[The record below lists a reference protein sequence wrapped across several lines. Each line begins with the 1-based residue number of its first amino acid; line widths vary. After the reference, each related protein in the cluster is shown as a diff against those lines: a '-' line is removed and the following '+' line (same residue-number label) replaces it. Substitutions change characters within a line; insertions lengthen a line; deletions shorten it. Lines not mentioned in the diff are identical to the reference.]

1 MEVSWMIGGAQGT
14 GIDTAASIFANAIGK
29 AGYYLFGNREYYSN
43 IKGRHSYF
51 VLNISDK
58 RVYSFPES
66 VDILAT
72 FDAETIFQ
80 HFREVKTH
88 FIYNKN
94 LESTKLSTIN
104 TMEPEIAEEVSQFLK
119 ERGLE
124 PIVSD
129 VVKFLKQQG
138 VKIIPVDY
146 DEIAKVVASKLGLP
160 LSAVERIR
168 NIVAVAISHK
178 LLGLK
183 LDYLIDALK
192 RQFRSESAAKMNI
205 IAAEI
210 GYNLVESEYNLKE
223 IRREEDVVLLD
234 GNTSVAIG
242 KIYAGVRFQ
251 SYYPITPASDE
262 SVYIEAHQDVM
273 MIDPETGEKRK
284 GTVVVVQAEDEIAAI
299 NMAVGAALAGVRA
312 STSTSGPG
320 FSLMVEGLSWAGI
333 NEVPIVITYYMRGGP
348 STGMP
353 TRSSQSDLKFALS
366 AGHGEFPRIV
376 IASGDH
382 VEAFKDTI
390 WAFNL
395 AEKYQVPVIHLLE
408 KALANSFS
416 TVKVSELNLDKI
428 RIERGKRLENPPA
441 DYVRFKITQDGISP
455 FAPLGRATVIYNGEE
470 HNEIGHTREASRVR
484 IEMYAKRMR
493 KLEVIDSEI
502 PEEMRLNVFG
512 DDSKI
517 AIVTWGSPKG
527 AVVDALERL
536 RSEGIKVSVIQLRM
550 FNPYPK
556 NLMRKL
562 LQDKEKIIDIENNY
576 MAQSASLMAEYTGI
590 TPTNYVLKWNGR
602 MITRDEVIN
611 AVKLVLEKNEKR
623 VILSAGA

>member
-1 MEVSWMIGGAQGT
+1 MIGGAQGT

>member
-1 MEVSWMIGGAQGT
+1 MIGGAQGT

-51 VLNISDK
+51 VLSISDK
-58 RVYSFPES
+58 RVFSIPEN

-80 HFREVKTH
+80 HFREVKSY
-88 FIYNKN
+88 FIYNKA
-94 LESTKLSTIN
+94 LESTKLATIN
-104 TMEPEIAEEVSQFLK
+104 TIEPEISEEIMLFLK

-124 PIVSD
+124 AIVSD
-129 VVKFLKQQG
+129 VIKFLKQQG
-138 VKIIPVDY
+138 VRIIPVDY
-146 DEIAKVVASKLGLP
+146 DEIAKTIAGKLGLP
-160 LSAVERIR
+160 LSAVERIK
-168 NIVAVAISHK
+168 NIVAVAVSHK

-183 LDYLIDALK
+183 LEYLIDSLK
-192 RQFRSESAAKMNI
+192 KQFRSESASKMNI
-205 IAAEI
+205 MAAEI
-210 GYNLVESEYNLKE
+210 GYNLVDSAYNLKE
-223 IRREEDVVLLD
+223 LKRDEDIVLLD

-299 NMAVGAALAGVRA
+299 NMAVGAALAGVRS

-320 FSLMVEGLSWAGI
+320 FSLMVEGLSWAGM

-353 TRSSQSDLKFALS
+353 TRSSQSDLKFALN

-382 VEAFKDTI
+382 VEAFKDAI

-416 TVKVSELNLDKI
+416 TIRISELELEKV
-428 RIERGKRLENPPA
+428 RIERGKRLENPPP
-441 DYVRFKITQDGISP
+441 DYLRFKITPDGISP
-455 FAPLGRATVIYNGEE
+455 FTPLGKGTVIYNGEE

-502 PEEMRLNVFG
+502 PEEKRLNVFG
-512 DDSKI
+512 EDSKI
-517 AIVTWGSPKG
+517 AIITWGSPKG
-527 AVVDALERL
+527 AIIDALEKL
-536 RSEGIKVSVIQLRM
+536 RSEGIKVSVIQIRM

-556 NLMRKL
+556 NLVKKL
-562 LQDKEKIIDIENNY
+562 LQDKEKIIDVESNY
-576 MAQSASLMAEYTGI
+576 MAQAASLLAEYTGI
-590 TPTNYVLKWNGR
+590 NPTNYILKWNGR
-602 MITRDEVIN
+602 LITRDEVIN
-611 AVKLVLEKNEKR
+611 AIKLILEKNERR
-623 VILSAGA
+623 VVLSAGA